1 MIKNKELHSMRGAY
15 AAPECKSIE
24 VEPDAI
30 ICQSDGVS
38 ALTVDEVTLEDWGTL
53 I

>member
-38 ALTVDEVTLEDWGTL
+38 ALTVDEVTLEEWG
-53 I
+53 II

>member
-1 MIKNKELHSMRGAY
+1 MIKNEELHSIRGAY
-15 AAPECKSIE
+15 AAPECNSIE

-30 ICQSDGVS
+30 ICQSEEIS
-38 ALTVDEVTLEDWGTL
+38 ALTIDEVTLEDWGTL

>member
-1 MIKNKELHSMRGAY
+1 MLKQKDQHSTRDAY
-15 AAPECKSIE
+15 AAPECKCIE
-24 VEPDAI
+24 VESDAI